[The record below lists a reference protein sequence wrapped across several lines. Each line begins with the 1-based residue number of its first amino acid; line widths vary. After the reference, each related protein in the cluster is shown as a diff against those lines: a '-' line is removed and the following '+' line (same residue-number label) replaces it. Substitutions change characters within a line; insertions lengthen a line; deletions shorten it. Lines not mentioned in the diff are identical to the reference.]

1 MLLNEEKMIKKAFF
15 VQKICVCQL
24 FVVLLQSQKHI
35 ERVWLTTCVWL
46 HSVPVVAI
54 QRYRGKAKRMSYV
67 KSGV

>member
-1 MLLNEEKMIKKAFF
+1 MSFFCSTFAVAKA
-15 VQKICVCQL
+15 
-24 FVVLLQSQKHI
+24 I

-46 HSVPVVAI
+46 HSVFIVAI